1 MKPFIILA
9 SGVLALVVTLSGV
22 ALVGVLLRAL
32 DHVHFPKYHVMRVE
46 GK

>member
-9 SGVLALVVTLSGV
+9 SGVLALAVILSGFTITAAV
-22 ALVGVLLRAL
+22 LRAL
-32 DHVHFPKYHVMRVE
+32 DHASFPKYHVMRVE